1 MLPFSH
7 FEQGL
12 PLDEFLTKHGSLN
25 HKTRW
30 HATLQAI
37 SLTPEQIATI
47 SSFTRQTNILIL
59 AGAWCGDCSS
69 QCPVFDKMAQI
80 NPLIRVRY
88 IDRDVHA
95 DAQKELQVNGGN
107 RVPVVVFF
115 SEDGFEVSRMGDKTL
130 SRYRATMES
139 MAGDGC
145 ATGIVKGTDSVF
157 NMVIA
162 DWLAETERVQ
172 YILRL
177 SGRLRTKHGD

>member
-1 MLPFSH
+1 MLSFSK

-12 PLDEFLTKHGSLN
+12 PLDDFLVKHGSLN

-30 HATLQAI
+30 NATLQAI
-37 SLTPEQIATI
+37 VLTPDQVATI
-47 SSFTRQTNILIL
+47 RSFTREVNVLIL

-69 QCPVFDKMAQI
+69 QCPAFDKFSQV

-95 DAQKELQVNGGN
+95 DAQKELQINGGN

-130 SRYRATMES
+130 SRYRDTMHS

-145 ATGIVKGTDSVF
+145 ATGIVTGTDSVF
-157 NMVIA
+157 NMAIA